1 MAKLTLSVDDA
12 VIARAKRYAEQ
23 RHVSV
28 SRLVEDYL
36 VAVTEPASGRA
47 KTPVLNALQ
56 GILKSGSREDYRHHL
71 VKKYL

>member
-12 VIARAKRYAEQ
+12 VIARAKRYAA
-23 RHVSV
+23 RRDVSV

-36 VAVTEPASGRA
+36 AAVTAPASNRTT
-47 KTPVLNALQ
+47 TPVLNAMR
-56 GILKSGSREDYRHHL
+56 GILKSGDRDDYRRHL